1 VKYASLQSLLCRSRM
16 RLTRRGEKRR
26 EEKRRE
32 EKRREEKRR
41 EEKRR
46 EEKRREEKR
55 REEKRRE
62 QGAECHL
69 RKIVSS
75 QKGTYSFRHGNVAT
89 VISDRVGELSG
100 SFEELLDLCYID
112 HRFTRPHHPQS
123 NGFIA
128 VST

>member
-1 VKYASLQSLLCRSRM
+1 MGIDLIGPVQISAKGNRYIITCVDYLTKNVEARAVPNKASDTVADFFWEDIIC
-16 RLTRRGEKRR
+16 
-26 EEKRRE
+26 
-32 EKRREEKRR
+32 
-41 EEKRR
+41 
-46 EEKRREEKR
+46 
-55 REEKRRE
+55 
-62 QGAECHL
+62 
-69 RKIVSS
+69 
-75 QKGTYSFRHGNVAT
+75 RHGNVAT

>member
-1 VKYASLQSLLCRSRM
+1 MQKQDEADKE
-16 RLTRRGEKRR
+16 GG
-26 EEKRRE
+26 
-32 EKRREEKRR
+32 
-41 EEKRR
+41 

-75 QKGTYSFRHGNVAT
+75 QKGTYIFRHGNVAT